1 MSKPKVAFFMS
12 HYKRP
17 EYVAMTLKS
26 LEESQEYDNVHF
38 YIVEDENPNLGLRQ
52 RIINFFDEVRGKGYD
67 YLIKM
72 DGDCIVP
79 KNYINDMVA
88 KMQSTDADM
97 LSPNVMP
104 SNAAMNFG
112 KDDLD
117 GKGYRPSEII
127 GGLWCMKAS
136 LIEDMYFESHPTNGL
151 VGAISVLKQICVE
164 KEPRIGWVTEI
175 VVEDVGHW
183 GGKHPL
189 HLKTKEHE
197 LYSKEVGRAIAWTHL
212 K

>member
-1 MSKPKVAFFMS
+1 MSKPKVAFFIS

-26 LEESQEYDNVHF
+26 LEESQEYENVHF
-38 YIVEDENPNLGLRQ
+38 YIVEDDNPNLGLRQ
-52 RIINFFDEVRGKGYD
+52 RIINFFDEVRGQGYD

-72 DGDCIVP
+72 DGDCLVP
-79 KNYINDMVA
+79 NNYINDMVA

-117 GKGYRPSEII
+117 NKGYRPSDII

-151 VGAISVLKQICVE
+151 TGAISLLKQICVE
-164 KEPRIGWVTEI
+164 KEPKIGWVTEI

-183 GGKHPL
+183 SGRHEKHI
-189 HLKTKEHE
+189 KTKDHE
-197 LYSKEVGRAIAWTHL
+197 MYSKEVGRQVAWSA

>member
-12 HYKRP
+12 WYKRP
-17 EYVAMTLKS
+17 EYVDMTLKS
-26 LEESQEYDNVHF
+26 LKESQEYDNVHF
-38 YIVEDENPNLGLRQ
+38 YIVEDDNPNLGLRQ

-79 KNYINDMVA
+79 NNYINDMVA
-88 KMQSTDADM
+88 KMQSSGADM

-112 KDDLD
+112 KEDLE
-117 GKGYRPSEII
+117 GLGYRPSDII

-151 VGAISVLKQICVE
+151 TGSISLLKQICVE
-164 KEPRIGWVTEI
+164 KEPKIGWVTEI

-183 GGKHPL
+183 SGRHAL
-189 HLKTKEHE
+189 HIKTKEHE
-197 LYSKEVGRAIAWTHL
+197 MYSKEVGRQVAWSA

>member
-1 MSKPKVAFFMS
+1 MQKPKVAFFMS

-52 RIINFFDEVRGKGYD
+52 RIINFFDEVRGQGYD

-97 LSPNVMP
+97 LSPNVVP

-151 VGAISVLKQICVE
+151 TGAISVLKQICVE
-164 KEPRIGWVTEI
+164 KEPKIGWVTEI

-183 GGKHPL
+183 GGKHLL
-189 HLKTKEHE
+189 HIKSKEHE
-197 LYSKEVGRAIAWTHL
+197 MYSKEVGRQVAWSA

>member
-1 MSKPKVAFFMS
+1 MS

-26 LEESQEYDNVHF
+26 LEESQEYENVHF
-38 YIVEDENPNLGLRQ
+38 YIVEDNNPNLGLRQ
-52 RIINFFDEVRGKGYD
+52 RIINFFDEVRGQGYD

-97 LSPNVMP
+97 LSPNVVP

-164 KEPRIGWVTEI
+164 KEPKIGWVTEI
-175 VVEDVGHW
+175 VVEDVGYWRGTHS
-183 GGKHPL
+183 KHI
-189 HLKTKEHE
+189 KSIEHE
-197 LYSKEVGRAIAWTHL
+197 TYSRQVGRQISWKAVTV
-212 K
+212 

>member
-1 MSKPKVAFFMS
+1 MLSPKVAFFMS
-12 HYKRP
+12 YYKRP
-17 EYVAMTLKS
+17 EYVVMTLKS
-26 LEESQEYDNVHF
+26 LEESQQYENVHF
-38 YIVEDENPNLGLRQ
+38 YIVEDNNPNLGLRQ

-79 KNYINDMVA
+79 KNYINDMVS
-88 KMQSTDADM
+88 KMKSTDADM
-97 LSPNVMP
+97 LSPNVVP

-151 VGAISVLKQICVE
+151 TGAISILKQICVE
-164 KEPRIGWVTEI
+164 KEPRIGWLPDI

-183 GGKHPL
+183 GGKHQL
-189 HLKTKEHE
+189 HIKSKDHE
-197 LYSKEVGRAIAWTHL
+197 LYSKEVGRQIAWTA